1 MMSTTVSEM
10 GAVYCSVVS
19 FANTQHSYEL
29 DRGAIIQ
36 SLIAIRLKLK
46 RSLVLRTNIVYEV
59 SLGSIRLSLPIL
71 ILAHAV
77 LSEGQVARS
86 PISED
91 IGNTAVSC

>member
-1 MMSTTVSEM
+1 MMSTTVAEM

-59 SLGSIRLSLPIL
+59 SSFVLTTSGNQPLTHGISQFSLRGKWPAERYQKIL
-71 ILAHAV
+71 EIQL
-77 LSEGQVARS
+77 
-86 PISED
+86 
-91 IGNTAVSC
+91 